1 MCGTR
6 HAPPLTPPIT
16 LPVVWLFA
24 QEMTRVRGLRIAEQK
39 KLDDHS
45 RAVEESRRARTDR
58 PVRTVGSERAAKS
71 EETDGDWDWKAWLA
85 EME

>member
-1 MCGTR
+1 M
-6 HAPPLTPPIT
+6 
-16 LPVVWLFA
+16 
-24 QEMTRVRGLRIAEQK
+24 K

-58 PVRTVGSERAAKS
+58 PVSTVGSVRAAKS

-85 EME
+85 EMK